1 MEIYI
6 LTVMKALEVFTSS
19 TSACVSSGFRRLV
32 CRACTSAVTCSE
44 TSLHCLSSEDCVGSL
59 VMLSEN
65 RHEEKGGISKNMQII
80 HGMSLHVRI
89 CLRICLRDSISN
101 HYKNV
106 QAHFIPHMYNVKMD
120 KR

>member
-1 MEIYI
+1 MYI

-59 VMLSEN
+59 LMLSD
-65 RHEEKGGISKNMQII
+65 RIDMKRKGGISKNMQTI
-80 HGMSLHVRI
+80 HGMSLHV
-89 CLRICLRDSISN
+89 
-101 HYKNV
+101 YV
-106 QAHFIPHMYNVKMD
+106 YMYE
-120 KR
+120 RQY